1 MKLTEL
7 VNAIGDDN
15 IKVQSIDGSL
25 VKSADKKRTKDT
37 ELTIA
42 TDQITTNDALN
53 QTGKVGLVI
62 WIDRKEFTKLI
73 QQSV

>member
-7 VNAIGDDN
+7 VNAIGDGN

-25 VKSADKKRTKDT
+25 VKSVDKKRTKDT

-42 TDQITTNDALN
+42 TDQLTTNDALN

-62 WIDRKEFTKLI
+62 WVDRKEFTKLI
-73 QQSV
+73 Q